1 MDPLRSERL
10 VYTAFDNDQHD
21 EFMWTVHNDA
31 VSWTNSC
38 AQIQRPM
45 DRKMHS
51 RIITWRKNQLLFV
64 IINIAG
70 TGDKPDEKT
79 LTPIGQLVLDT
90 DDATMAQHRDCTLSI
105 GLHRDYQRKGY
116 GSEAIRWA
124 LGWAFGYANMHR
136 VGLDV
141 YEWNSAAVAAY
152 EKVGFREEGRRRESL
167 FLRGRYWDKILMGV
181 LASEWRQEQHGR
193 SADGNA
199 DPGLTMS
206 R

>member
-1 MDPLRSERL
+1 MNPLRSERL
-10 VYTAFDNDQHD
+10 VYTAFDADQH
-21 EFMWTVHNDA
+21 EELMWAVHND
-31 VSWTNSC
+31 VISWTNSC

-51 RIITWRKNQLLFV
+51 GILKWRQNQLLFV
-64 IINIAG
+64 IINIAKG
-70 TGDKPDEKT
+70 GAEQAES

-90 DDATMAQHRDCTLSI
+90 EDGTMVQHRDCTLSI
-105 GLHRDYQRKGY
+105 GLHKDHQRKGY

-136 VGLDV
+136 VGLEV
-141 YEWNSAAVAAY
+141 YEWNAGAVAAY

-181 LASEWRQEQHGR
+181 LASEWQQEKHPG
-193 SADGNA
+193 SAGA
-199 DPGLTMS
+199 HVEPGLTTS